1 MKEAKGTG
9 RSDEGSWCRQRE
21 GDIVQD
27 GTSRNLSKRG
37 RMRHFTVFA
46 ALRGD
51 ARVMVDHNKAKQPRG
66 GKEREQRQLR

>member
-9 RSDEGSWCRQRE
+9 RSDEESWCRQRE

-37 RMRHFTVFA
+37 ADETFSGVRSVE
-46 ALRGD
+46 
-51 ARVMVDHNKAKQPRG
+51 G
-66 GKEREQRQLR
+66 G